1 MKLFTIGFTKKSAED
16 FFAALQDN
24 GVEKL
29 IDIRLNSNSQLAGF
43 AKDQDLKYFLPTIN
57 GIPYVYQQELTPT
70 KEIMTGFRD
79 KKITWLEFEE
89 IYNGLLET
97 RGVADMVKKDSG
109 QFENACL
116 LCSEAEPTHCHRRLA
131 AEFIKANASVAV
143 EIVHL

>member
-16 FFAALQDN
+16 FFTALQDN

-57 GIPYVYQQELTPT
+57 GIPYVYQQKLTPT

-79 KKITWLEFEE
+79 KKITWSEFEE
-89 IYNGLLET
+89 IYNRLLET
-97 RGVADMVKKDSG
+97 RSVADMVKKTAGSLKMPVY
-109 QFENACL
+109 C
-116 LCSEAEPTHCHRRLA
+116 A
-131 AEFIKANASVAV
+131 ARPSPPIVTGGWRQSSLKPMPVWQWRSFI
-143 EIVHL
+143 